1 MVAVLDRGLEG
12 RSVLIVEDDFD
23 VRDALS
29 QLLEF
34 EGYLVAGAAN
44 GQEAIDHLRSTPRP
58 AAILLDLMMPVMDG
72 YEFYARLRD
81 LPGDHPPVIVVSAV
95 APRRTELPGVHAT
108 LPKPFEFTQLLHR
121 VAAATHGAAAN

>member
-1 MVAVLDRGLEG
+1 LEG

-44 GQEAIDHLRSTPRP
+44 GQEAIDHLRSTPP
-58 AAILLDLMMPVMDG
+58 PTAILLDLMMPIMDG
-72 YEFYARLRD
+72 YQFRSELMRD
-81 LPGDHPPVIVVSAV
+81 PSLASIPVIVISADSSV
-95 APRRTELPGVHAT
+95 AE
-108 LPKPFEFTQLLHR
+108 K
-121 VAAATHGAAAN
+121 AARMGAAAYLRKPIEVDALLHTLERCCVV

>member
-1 MVAVLDRGLEG
+1 MVAVSDRGPEG

-34 EGYLVAGAAN
+34 EGYMVAGAAN

-72 YEFYARLRD
+72 FQFRSELMHDPTLASI
-81 LPGDHPPVIVVSAV
+81 PVIIISADASV
-95 APRRTELPGVHAT
+95 AEKAARMGAT
-108 LPKPFEFTQLLHR
+108 AYLRKPIEVDALLHTLER
-121 VAAATHGAAAN
+121 FCLP

>member
-1 MVAVLDRGLEG
+1 MLDRGLEG

-34 EGYLVAGAAN
+34 EGYVVAGAAN

-72 YEFYARLRD
+72 FQFRSELMHDATLASI
-81 LPGDHPPVIVVSAV
+81 PVIIISADASV
-95 APRRTELPGVHAT
+95 AEKAARMGAT
-108 LPKPFEFTQLLHR
+108 AYLRKPIEVDALLHTLER
-121 VAAATHGAAAN
+121 FCLP

>member
-1 MVAVLDRGLEG
+1 MVAVSDRGPEG

-34 EGYLVAGAAN
+34 EGYVVAGAAN

-72 YEFYARLRD
+72 FQFRSELMHDPTLASI
-81 LPGDHPPVIVVSAV
+81 PVIIISADASV
-95 APRRTELPGVHAT
+95 AEKAARMGAT
-108 LPKPFEFTQLLHR
+108 AYLRKPIEVDALLHTLER
-121 VAAATHGAAAN
+121 FCLP

>member
-1 MVAVLDRGLEG
+1 MVAVSDRGPEG
-12 RSVLIVEDDFD
+12 RCVLIVEDDFD

-72 YEFYARLRD
+72 FQFRSELMHDPTLASI
-81 LPGDHPPVIVVSAV
+81 PVIIISADASV
-95 APRRTELPGVHAT
+95 AEKAARMGAT
-108 LPKPFEFTQLLHR
+108 AYLRKPIEVDALLHTLER
-121 VAAATHGAAAN
+121 FCLP

>member
-1 MVAVLDRGLEG
+1 MVAVSDRGPEG

-34 EGYLVAGAAN
+34 EGYVVAGAAN

-72 YEFYARLRD
+72 YQFRSELMRYPTLASI
-81 LPGDHPPVIVVSAV
+81 PVIIISADASV
-95 APRRTELPGVHAT
+95 AEKAARMGAT
-108 LPKPFEFTQLLHR
+108 AYLRKPIEVDALLHTLER
-121 VAAATHGAAAN
+121 FCLP

>member
-1 MVAVLDRGLEG
+1 MEG

-44 GQEAIDHLRSTPRP
+44 GQEAIDHLRSTPPP
-58 AAILLDLMMPVMDG
+58 AAILLDLMMPIMDG
-72 YEFYARLRD
+72 YQFRSELMRD
-81 LPGDHPPVIVVSAV
+81 PSLASIPVIVISADSSV
-95 APRRTELPGVHAT
+95 AEKAARMGAT
-108 LPKPFEFTQLLHR
+108 AYLRKPIEVDALLHTLER
-121 VAAATHGAAAN
+121 CCVA

>member
-1 MVAVLDRGLEG
+1 MVAVSDRGPEG

-44 GQEAIDHLRSTPRP
+44 GR
-58 AAILLDLMMPVMDG
+58 
-72 YEFYARLRD
+72 
-81 LPGDHPPVIVVSAV
+81 
-95 APRRTELPGVHAT
+95 
-108 LPKPFEFTQLLHR
+108 
-121 VAAATHGAAAN
+121 